1 MLRSLTLGPILIRTK
16 QERNLE
22 FVTVRN
28 DVPEGEAVG
37 KCPSSGVERAGGARG
52 QGLIEHLR
60 QSIRVLEQVPVSLA
74 VPPAPDAGPSPRPAC
89 SFFPL
94 DGPAKADPF
103 PGKGKDGASPFVI
116 AGLDP
121 AIHAN
126 GTATCR
132 DVKAWM
138 PGSSPG
144 MTNAGRELPWS
155 RLAAAGL
162 HEIKASAYRDQ
173 PAALAFALA
182 CLGDRLAKRDGGASP
197 LLWCSTEKA
206 AREWGSPYGPGLLT
220 FGLDPALFVIVQA
233 RNGLDAAWALEEGL
247 KSRAFISA
255 LGQIEVKAPLIA
267 RRLGLAAQTS
277 RTPCLLLSGHRS
289 GALPGTL
296 TRWRVAGTA
305 SRGTPFDPSAPGD
318 SAWHLTLERCRGIA
332 AERSWIVE
340 FGHGA
345 NGVRLASRLA
355 DRAAEAG
362 EQGQALFG

>member
-1 MLRSLTLGPILIRTK
+1 
-16 QERNLE
+16 
-22 FVTVRN
+22 
-28 DVPEGEAVG
+28 
-37 KCPSSGVERAGGARG
+37 
-52 QGLIEHLR
+52 
-60 QSIRVLEQVPVSLA
+60 
-74 VPPAPDAGPSPRPAC
+74 
-89 SFFPL
+89 
-94 DGPAKADPF
+94 
-103 PGKGKDGASPFVI
+103 
-116 AGLDP
+116 
-121 AIHAN
+121 
-126 GTATCR
+126 
-132 DVKAWM
+132 M
-138 PGSSPG
+138 PG
-144 MTNAGRELPWS
+144 E

-162 HEIKASAYRDQ
+162 HEIKPAVYRDE

-182 CLGDRLAKRDGGASP
+182 YLGGRLAKRDGGSSP
-197 LLWCSTEKA
+197 LLWCSIEKA
-206 AREWGSPYGPGLLT
+206 AREWGSPYGPGLLG

-233 RNGLDAAWALEEGL
+233 RNGLDAVWALEEGL
-247 KSRAFISA
+247 KSRTFIAA
-255 LGQIEVKAPLIA
+255 LGQIEVQAPLIA

-296 TRWRVAGTA
+296 TRWRVAGAA

-345 NGVRLASRLA
+345 DGFHLASRLA